1 MLNAL
6 EMYVPVGQK
15 YYARPGKARGRHFI
29 WQNNTQWWV
38 SYVPSIYSHQASS
51 DKNCT
56 ISLQLNC
63 CCTGIIGIC
72 CCYSKNLNC
81 LDIDFSGLVG
91 GVTNKKS
98 VFYIHEMSLDEAPKV
113 TCWEFCEHPSP
124 CVTSLNYCYL
134 PLPTHSVLKLSR
146 LLQEERPN
154 QIGTLDSEE
163 KTELLERWV

>member
-1 MLNAL
+1 M
-6 EMYVPVGQK
+6 
-15 YYARPGKARGRHFI
+15 
-29 WQNNTQWWV
+29 
-38 SYVPSIYSHQASS
+38 
-51 DKNCT
+51 
-56 ISLQLNC
+56 QLNC

-72 CCYSKNLNC
+72 CYSKNLVC

-146 LLQEERPN
+146 LLQAERPN
-154 QIGTLDSEE
+154 QIGTLDSEGN
-163 KTELLERWV
+163 TDLSER